1 MILYIDNIINIKK
14 IFLKLNLYI
23 YIYLL
28 YIVSKFKIIIYFY
41 SDIYF
46 IYMSIIIWKL
56 INNYYYMETKF

>member
-41 SDIYF
+41 SDIDF